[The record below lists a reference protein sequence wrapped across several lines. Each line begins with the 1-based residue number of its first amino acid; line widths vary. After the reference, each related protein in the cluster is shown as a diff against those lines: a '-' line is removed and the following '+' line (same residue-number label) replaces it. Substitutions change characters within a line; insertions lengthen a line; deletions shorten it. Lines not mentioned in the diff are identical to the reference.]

1 MFTPE
6 DILEKSINTG
16 VGKLKKSLIA
26 KMILGFIGGAM
37 ISIGFLAYVRVSASI
52 PKDLASVKAFVGAT
66 VFPIG
71 LIIILLAG
79 GELATGNMMAVGSA
93 IFAKK
98 LSINDYLKNLA
109 IITLFNFLGAIFVAY
124 FFGHVVGLTHV
135 APFQQSVITIAA
147 SKTSASFLSA
157 FISGI
162 GCNWLVGLAVW
173 LSYGA
178 KDAAGK
184 IMGIW
189 FPIMIFVA
197 IGFQHSI
204 SNCFIIPAAIFEG
217 GSTWNLFLQ
226 SFVPV
231 YLGNI
236 LGGLIF
242 VAGFYYLSYQNRH
255 HSKYRSK
262 VLQFLMN

>member
-6 DILEKSINTG
+6 EILQKSITAG
-16 VGKLKKSLIA
+16 VNKLKKTLLA

-37 ISIGFLAYVRVSASI
+37 ISIGFLAYVRVTASI
-52 PKDLASVKAFVGAT
+52 PNNLASVKALVGGA

-79 GELATGNMMAVGSA
+79 GELATGNMMAVGTS

-98 LSINDYLKNLA
+98 ASLVDYLKNLLV
-109 IITLFNFLGAIFVAY
+109 ITFFNFVGAVFVAY

-135 APFQQSVITIAA
+135 GPFQESVIAVA
-147 SKTSASFLSA
+147 KAKTSATFLSA
-157 FISGI
+157 FVSGI
-162 GCNWLVGLAVW
+162 GCNWLVGIAVW
-173 LSYGA
+173 LALGA

-189 FPIMIFVA
+189 FPIMIFVTV
-197 IGFQHSI
+197 GFQHSI
-204 SNCFIIPAAIFEG
+204 ANCFIIPAAIFED
-217 GSTWNLFLQ
+217 GSTWGLFFQ
-226 SFVPV
+226 NFVPV

-236 LGGLIF
+236 IGGIIF
-242 VAGFYYLSYQNRH
+242 VAGFYYYSYA
-255 HSKYRSK
+255 SKNK
-262 VLQFLMN
+262 